1 MLYILN
7 INKFIGLYNLEYFST
22 AMLVSLI
29 FKTPL
34 INHEMKLGLQNY
46 AVIMP
51 IKTIASNLIIK
62 DK

>member
-29 FKTPL
+29 FKNAFDKPRNEIRASEL
-34 INHEMKLGLQNY
+34 CRYY
-46 AVIMP
+46 A
-51 IKTIASNLIIK
+51 
-62 DK
+62 D